1 MSDDLPTCPYCNAQL
16 SAGSEGR
23 VICPRCGEMVSLS
36 KWPSTVQERSDN
48 PWAPPGTSFVAEP
61 VTPAGPAANPKRA
74 NRIVA
79 GIVLGVMVLMAT
91 TGLIYALVTVHVR
104 REHDR
109 ELPPK
114 MRKPFDI
121 FRKKESQPG
130 EPVAP
135 GLLAGLGYLPA
146 GTNVVAGVHVEELL
160 ASPADKELRGQGVT
174 IGGVALRLDSVK
186 DRLGLPVEEIDHL
199 VLGVQMQ
206 EGKDLEWT
214 PPTYLVVRTRKP
226 YDGDSVKKALQAGRP
241 RELPAPSGGKRSVYS
256 VKIKDIP
263 LRPWLWLAD
272 EQTFVLGLFTKMEDV
287 PLTPQEGASRL
298 PAELRQ
304 VIEQRLRAGVPI
316 WLAGHSAN
324 WEQTLLP
331 KLLSRWKTVPVL
343 SRFRDVRTFDIAL
356 EQGKPVRLIGSF
368 RCADEASARR
378 IEQDELAPREK
389 AEPKGFKFSRD
400 NDWLSVQMTVDIGGG
415 SSSRE
420 K

>member
-1 MSDDLPTCPYCNAQL
+1 MSDVLPTCPYCNAQL
-16 SAGSEGR
+16 PAGAEGR
-23 VICPRCGEMVSLS
+23 VLCPRCGETVSLTRR
-36 KWPSTVQERSDN
+36 PSTIQERPDS
-48 PWAPPGTSFVAEP
+48 PWAPPPISFVTEAP
-61 VTPAGPAANPKRA
+61 TAATSHAANPKRA

-79 GIVLGVMVLMAT
+79 GIVLGVMTLMAT

-114 MRKPFDI
+114 MRKAFDI
-121 FRKKESQPG
+121 FRKKETQPS

-135 GLLAGLGYLPA
+135 ALLAGLGYLPP

-160 ASPADKELRGQGVT
+160 ARPAGKELRGQGIT

-186 DRLGLPVEEIDHL
+186 ERIGLSANEIDHL
-199 VLGVQMQ
+199 LLGVQMR
-206 EGKDLEWT
+206 EDKDLEWT
-214 PPTYLVVRTRKP
+214 PPAYLVVRTRKP
-226 YDGDSVKKALQAGRP
+226 YDGDSVKKALRASRP
-241 RELPAPSGGKRSVYS
+241 HDLPAPEGGKRSVYS
-256 VKIKDIP
+256 AKIQDVP
-263 LRPWLWLAD
+263 LLLWLAD

-287 PLTPQEGASRL
+287 PLTPQEGASQL
-298 PAELRQ
+298 PSELRQ
-304 VIEQRLRAGVPI
+304 VLDQRLRAGVPV

-400 NDWLSVQMTVDIGGG
+400 NDWLNVQMALDLGG